1 MDVLTKN
8 MALEFLRKSLLNK
21 NISFR
26 EGQYEAIDAVVNKR
40 KKVLVVQ
47 KTGWGKSIVYFIS
60 TKFLRQCGYGLT
72 IIISPLLALMRN
84 QIESAKKLG
93 LNIATINSSNI
104 DHWNEIKSSILS
116 GKIDALLISPERL
129 ANEDFMQ
136 NILEP
141 ISGNIGLFVIDEA
154 HCISDWGHDF
164 RPDYKRIVNILK
176 QIPENTPILATT
188 ATANDRV
195 IEDIKSQI
203 NGILIMRGD
212 LKRESLSLHNI
223 RLPHPSYRLAWLAKY
238 IPLFKGSGIVY
249 VLTQRDAK
257 IVSDWLNEN
266 NISASPYFS
275 DVTND
280 KFETSDT
287 YRKFLEDQ
295 LINNN
300 VKVLVATSA
309 LGMGFDKSDIGF
321 VIHYQAPGSII
332 GYYQQVGRAGRGID
346 NAYGILLSGHE
357 DDDIHDFFRR
367 SSFPTKENIDLILE
381 CLERSSMGLSIV
393 EIQKELNLTQG
404 EVEKTLKYLSVEPMS
419 PVIKRNSKWF
429 RTLNK
434 YGSRQV
440 KSF

>member
-1 MDVLTKN
+1 
-8 MALEFLRKSLLNK
+8 
-21 NISFR
+21 
-26 EGQYEAIDAVVNKR
+26 
-40 KKVLVVQ
+40 
-47 KTGWGKSIVYFIS
+47 
-60 TKFLRQCGYGLT
+60 
-72 IIISPLLALMRN
+72 MRN

-104 DHWNEIKSSILS
+104 DHWNDVKSNILS
-116 GKIDALLISPERL
+116 NKVDALLISPERL

-188 ATANDRV
+188 ATVNDRV
-195 IEDIKSQI
+195 IEDIRSQI

-212 LKRESLSLHNI
+212 LKRETLTLHNI

-249 VLTQRDAK
+249 VLTQRDVK

-280 KFETSDT
+280 EFETSDT
-287 YRKFLEDQ
+287 YREFLEDQ

-300 VKVLVATSA
+300 IKVLVTTSA

-321 VIHYQAPGSII
+321 VIHYQALGSVIS
-332 GYYQQVGRAGRGID
+332 YYQQVGRAGRG
-346 NAYGILLSGHE
+346 G
-357 DDDIHDFFRR
+357 
-367 SSFPTKENIDLILE
+367 
-381 CLERSSMGLSIV
+381 
-393 EIQKELNLTQG
+393 
-404 EVEKTLKYLSVEPMS
+404 
-419 PVIKRNSKWF
+419 
-429 RTLNK
+429 
-434 YGSRQV
+434 
-440 KSF
+440 